1 MIFNFL
7 TLSERSSEA
16 TVYESGHISCSV
28 GSVKQLVISLYYKRA
43 KKNRNEKQKRVQRLK
58 VDIKLV
64 EV

>member
-1 MIFNFL
+1 MIFNFF

-28 GSVKQLVISLYYKRA
+28 GSVKQLVISYYKRA
-43 KKNRNEKQKRVQRLK
+43 KKNRNKKQKRVQRLK